1 MKGDRVSTHI
11 HARRGGK
18 REGEGEK
25 ERSQTNRHSAEL
37 LAADAN
43 KVEKETDDARWERR
57 KGAIAKEREKERKR
71 ASGRV
76 EG

>member
-1 MKGDRVSTHI
+1 MHTHM

-43 KVEKETDDARWERR
+43 KVERETDATRGGSE
-57 KGAIAKEREKERKR
+57 ERELQRKRERKR